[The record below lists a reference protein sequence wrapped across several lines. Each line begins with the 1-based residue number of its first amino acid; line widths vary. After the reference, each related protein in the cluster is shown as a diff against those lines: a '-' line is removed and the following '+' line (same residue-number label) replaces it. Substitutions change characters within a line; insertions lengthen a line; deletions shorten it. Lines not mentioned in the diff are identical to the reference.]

1 MSKII
6 CDICG
11 TTYQDTA
18 ECCPI
23 CGCARD
29 AAADLLGEELI
40 EEEILEEPKNKG
52 GRFAPKKKEIFDYDE
67 VNEED
72 EEEDEDEEDDEDFDE
87 EEEEEEAPRH
97 NTLVVIL
104 LTILIAGLLVAAGF
118 IFFRY
123 YWMNNQVQGAP
134 PPTTTVV
141 QTEAAVEE
149 ATIPCEAMSMLSAGV
164 AQLSAEGQQ
173 FLIHI
178 QVKPETTTDRIIY
191 TSGND
196 AVATVSEDGRITA
209 VAEGETTIYISCG
222 KVSMECP
229 VVVKYVE
236 ETLLAT
242 TEAQATEATAAEE
255 AAEVP
260 AEPQATEPVA
270 ADPPVQEETVPETT
284 VSLPADYDPNVVL
297 KLKKT
302 DIMLGVYYYVTLQLD
317 CDLDP
322 TQVQW
327 SSEHP
332 HIAKVDEKG
341 VVTAL
346 KAGTTDIVAK
356 YGDQVVKCRV
366 RCG

>member
-29 AAADLLGEELI
+29 AAADLLGEEFL
-40 EEEILEEPKNKG
+40 EEEIVDETEVDV
-52 GRFAPKKKEIFDYDE
+52 GRVSPRKKEIFDYDE
-67 VNEED
+67 VNAEPEED
-72 EEEDEDEEDDEDFDE
+72 EEEEDYDE
-87 EEEEEEAPRH
+87 EEDEEEAPRH
-97 NTLVVIL
+97 NTVVVIL
-104 LTILIAGLLVAAGF
+104 LTVLIAGLLIAAGF

-123 YWMNNQVQGAP
+123 FLPNMKQDEPIQP
-134 PPTTTVV
+134 ETTVWV
-141 QTEAAVEE
+141 EPTTEAAEQTV
-149 ATIPCEAMSMLSAGV
+149 PCEQLFMLSAGV
-164 AQLSAEGQQ
+164 AELSTPGQQ
-173 FLIHI
+173 FLIHM
-178 QVKPETTTDRIIY
+178 QMKPENTTDKIIY
-191 TSGND
+191 TSGNESI
-196 AVATVSEDGRITA
+196 ATVTEDGRITA
-209 VAEGETTIYISCG
+209 VSEGETTIFISCG
-222 KVSMECP
+222 KVSLECP

-236 ETLLAT
+236 ETEPPT
-242 TEAQATEATAAEE
+242 TAAAETEATEAAQETQ
-255 AAEVP
+255 
-260 AEPQATEPVA
+260 PQAETQPQEPA
-270 ADPPVQEETVPETT
+270 QQETVPAATAAP
-284 VSLPADYDPNVVL
+284 SGNYDPSIVL

-317 CDLDP
+317 CDLEP
-322 TQVQW
+322 TDVEW